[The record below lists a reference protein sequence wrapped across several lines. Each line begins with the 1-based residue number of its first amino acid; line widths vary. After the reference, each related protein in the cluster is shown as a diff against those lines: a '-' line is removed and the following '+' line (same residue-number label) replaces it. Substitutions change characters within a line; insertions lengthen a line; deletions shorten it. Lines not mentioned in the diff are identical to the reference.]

1 MNRDSDPAAS
11 NRALGVDLSRYDR
24 RGYSPGAGLGRRLIW
39 YVINAVVFDSWLLPW
54 SPLKRGL
61 LRTFGAQIGAS
72 VVIKPRVNIKYPW
85 RLAVGDNSWIG
96 EGVWIDNLVRVSIE
110 SNVCLSQ
117 GAYLLTGNHDYRD
130 PKFGL
135 LTGEIVIEEGAWVG
149 AKAIVGPGT
158 RMGREAVL
166 VAGSVLSS
174 DAQAGG
180 VYRGNP
186 ATWVRSRSAP

>member
-1 MNRDSDPAAS
+1 M
-11 NRALGVDLSRYDR
+11 DLSRYDR
-24 RGYSPGAGLGRRLIW
+24 RGYTPGAGVGKRLTW
-39 YVINAVVFDSWLLPW
+39 YIINALFFDSWLLPS
-54 SPLKRGL
+54 SPIKRGI
-61 LRTFGAQIGAS
+61 LRAFAARVGAGVI
-72 VVIKPRVNIKYPW
+72 IKPRVNIKYPW
-85 RLAVGDNSWIG
+85 RLEVGDHSWIG

-130 PKFGL
+130 LKFGL